1 MKWRKKIPFLHYYFK
16 FCDTLFWHLKMH
28 FNLSEFKNQPAS
40 QREMWGFLNILKT
53 LLFINAWIESTY
65 IVDVLYKTK
74 LFSISCP
81 QIKKLTFVGQICPP
95 PKKAQLP
102 NNISWCIVYNLYITD
117 MHVMNMCILVLQL
130 CCQMHYFS
138 ICYLHIVLFEK
149 SVAQK
154 SSFMVFVHYSFQAGI
169 IIHIKLQKP

>member
-1 MKWRKKIPFLHYYFK
+1 MYIK
-16 FCDTLFWHLKMH
+16 
-28 FNLSEFKNQPAS
+28 
-40 QREMWGFLNILKT
+40 LN
-53 LLFINAWIESTY
+53 F
-65 IVDVLYKTK
+65 
-74 LFSISCP
+74 FSISFS

-102 NNISWCIVYNLYITD
+102 NDISWCIVYNLYITD

-154 SSFMVFVHYSFQAGI
+154 KF
-169 IIHIKLQKP
+169 IHGFCTLFIPSRNNYLYLNCRNHKSTPFEYFSYITQFLLGQ

>member
-1 MKWRKKIPFLHYYFK
+1 MYIK
-16 FCDTLFWHLKMH
+16 
-28 FNLSEFKNQPAS
+28 
-40 QREMWGFLNILKT
+40 LN
-53 LLFINAWIESTY
+53 F
-65 IVDVLYKTK
+65 
-74 LFSISCP
+74 FSISFS

-102 NNISWCIVYNLYITD
+102 NDISWCIVYNLYITD

-154 SSFMVFVHYSFQAGI
+154 KF
-169 IIHIKLQKP
+169 IHGFCTLFIPCRNNYLYLNCRNHKSTPFEYFSYITQFLLGQ